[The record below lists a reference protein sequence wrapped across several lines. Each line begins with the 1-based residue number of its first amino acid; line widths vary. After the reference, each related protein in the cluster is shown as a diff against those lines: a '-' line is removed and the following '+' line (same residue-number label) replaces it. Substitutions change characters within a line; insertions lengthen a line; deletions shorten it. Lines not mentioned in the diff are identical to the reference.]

1 MALAPS
7 DTRNESESFT
17 VLLHKKD
24 PLMAHC
30 SCSYFAVIII
40 RDAATPAIV
49 FSLIRRD
56 GGCRA
61 GC

>member
-30 SCSYFAVIII
+30 SYFTVIII